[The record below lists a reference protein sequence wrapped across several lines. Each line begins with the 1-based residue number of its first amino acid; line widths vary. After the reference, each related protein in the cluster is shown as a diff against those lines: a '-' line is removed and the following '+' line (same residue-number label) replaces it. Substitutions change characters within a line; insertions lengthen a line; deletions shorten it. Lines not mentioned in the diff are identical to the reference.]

1 MAGGSSGRRRA
12 TGAMKQCGKSIVMAA
27 RFRQNQSF
35 RVQTMATWNQ
45 ATTTRDRAMTACIK
59 SIFLRVFYID
69 GAGPYTYLVIL
80 GFLKFPVVFIVSEC
94 FQNQ

>member
-1 MAGGSSGRRRA
+1 MGGGSSGRRRA
-12 TGAMKQCGKSIVMAA
+12 TGVMKQCGTSIVMGA
-27 RFRQNQSF
+27 RFRQNQLF
-35 RVQTMATWNQ
+35 RVQTMAMRDQ
-45 ATTTRDRAMTACIK
+45 AMTTRDRAMTACIK

-69 GAGPYTYLVIL
+69 GPYTCLVIL